1 MAGDV
6 PRVEPTCG
14 GKTWPAIASPGFGR
28 LSAVGI
34 LVGLGLW
41 LHGLVGLLL
50 LVAGTDL
57 AVSRRPFAPRPV
69 CWPSLGFYGK
79 RFTFIGPATGKPK
92 PPTRRERQ
100 DLVNLL
106 AAL

>member
-6 PRVEPTCG
+6 PRVGPSRREEPR
-14 GKTWPAIASPGFGR
+14 PVIASPGFGR

-50 LVAGTDL
+50 LVAG
-57 AVSRRPFAPRPV
+57 
-69 CWPSLGFYGK
+69 
-79 RFTFIGPATGKPK
+79 
-92 PPTRRERQ
+92 
-100 DLVNLL
+100 N
-106 AAL
+106 